1 MKKFKFGLDTVLSY
15 KQQVL
20 DALQGE
26 HAAILARVHRQET
39 LVEECWQRYRA
50 YNEDYRDRA
59 REGLAI
65 TEAMI
70 CEAGLRAMEREI
82 QQETAKLQALREA
95 AEKKREE
102 VVEARKETSSIE
114 KLREKKR
121 ADYNKALAKSEEQAI
136 EEFVSMTRVIQ
147 AAGA

>member
-26 HAAILARVHRQET
+26 HAAILAQVHRQEDF
-39 LVEECWQRYRA
+39 LEECWQNYRA
-50 YNEDYRDRA
+50 YNEDYRSRA

-70 CEAGLRAMEREI
+70 CEAELRAMERQI
-82 QQETAKLQALREA
+82 QQETAKLEALREA

-121 ADYNKALAKSEEQAI
+121 ADYDKAVAKSEEQAI
-136 EEFVSMTRVIQ
+136 EEFVSMTRAVQ

>member
-1 MKKFKFGLDTVLSY
+1 MKKFKFSLDTVLAY

-26 HAAILARVHRQET
+26 HAVLLQKAHRQEEW
-39 LVEECWQRYRA
+39 LEGCWQRYRD
-50 YNEDYRDRA
+50 YNEDYRR
-59 REGLAI
+59 RSEEGMPI

-70 CEAGLRAMEREI
+70 CESSLRSMEREI
-82 QQETAKLQALREA
+82 QQETEKLEALREA
-95 AEKKREE
+95 AERKREE

-114 KLREKKR
+114 KLREKKLG
-121 ADYNKALAKSEEQAI
+121 DYEKAVAKSEEQAI
-136 EEFVSMTRVIQ
+136 EEFVSMTRVTH

>member
-1 MKKFKFGLDTVLSY
+1 MKKFKFSLDTVLSY

-26 HAAILARVHRQET
+26 HAALMAKVHQQEDW
-39 LVEECWQRYRA
+39 VEDCWRRYREC
-50 YNEDYRDRA
+50 NEDYRQRA
-59 REGLAI
+59 RTGLAV

-70 CEAGLRAMEREI
+70 YESRLRASEREI
-82 QQETAKLQALREA
+82 QQETEKLEALREA

-114 KLREKKR
+114 KLREKKQT
-121 ADYNKALAKSEEQAI
+121 AYNKAVAKSEEQAI
-136 EEFVSMTRVIQ
+136 EEFVSMTRVVR

>member
-1 MKKFKFGLDTVLSY
+1 
-15 KQQVL
+15 
-20 DALQGE
+20 
-26 HAAILARVHRQET
+26 
-39 LVEECWQRYRA
+39 
-50 YNEDYRDRA
+50 
-59 REGLAI
+59 
-65 TEAMI
+65 
-70 CEAGLRAMEREI
+70 MEREI

>member
-26 HAAILARVHRQET
+26 YAAILAKVRQQ
-39 LVEECWQRYRA
+39 EERLEACWRNYRA
-50 YNEDYRDRA
+50 YNEEYRLRSE
-59 REGLAI
+59 EGMPI
-65 TEAMI
+65 TEALI
-70 CEAGLRAMEREI
+70 CQSELRAMEREI
-82 QQETAKLQALREA
+82 QQETEKLGALREA

-114 KLREKKR
+114 KLREKQL
-121 ADYNKALAKSEEQAI
+121 AAYEKAVAKSEEQAI
-136 EEFVSMTRVIQ
+136 DEFVSTTRVIR

>member
-65 TEAMI
+65 T
-70 CEAGLRAMEREI
+70 EI